1 MQLKRL
7 EVAGFKSFANRTS
20 FDFEPGIAVLV
31 GPNGSGKSNVADA
44 VRWVLGE
51 QSARVLRGKR
61 AEEVIFAG
69 SRGRPQLGL
78 AEVSLLLDNCARPP
92 AVEYDELRIS
102 RRLYRSG
109 ESEYLLNGARVRR
122 RDLIDLL
129 LQFGLDS
136 EGYAIVGQGAVE
148 QLVMQR
154 PEERRAVLEHAADI
168 SRHQSRLAEARS
180 RLAGTEQNLLR
191 CDDLL
196 AELEPHG
203 RRLRSQA
210 EKAARYAQRRSE
222 LGALAR
228 AYYRHSLRE
237 CELAVQQAEAALSSV
252 AAECEA
258 LSAALTS
265 LDLQRT
271 DARQALAAL
280 ERTIAECRQTL
291 EGRRRERE
299 ATLSELLENGR
310 QTAFLEARVEA
321 LQRESERAL
330 HHLDELSAEAANS
343 ETKLVEHDD
352 LADQLTCAEQAT
364 AQLANELLVARRN
377 LDAARAH
384 EARLLDQQQR
394 LDRRTEQ
401 VRASEEQA
409 RRQEAERAS
418 RRAELVARRDEAGAR
433 QQRLQTE
440 LDTAK
445 ANLTAAGKA
454 LADAQHDRQ
463 VARLGLDA
471 PRQQE
476 RSLRADAEVVR
487 ASLKALSDDGA
498 ALATGVSGLA
508 NRPILASSLLVPPRY
523 EFALAAALGEWATAR
538 MVEDGAEALLGLES
552 DSSGRLL
559 LVRPDQTDTGGRRF
573 AERIRPLLAGLAA
586 EPLPDLVKGTTVAL
600 APLALAIVA
609 ADLRTAHEVV
619 GRLVQAGEC
628 GWQVVTENGWVL
640 GDGGAFARGAES
652 RAARMVGLRRR
663 QDELSRSL
671 RDLDRQVAAAAEMVA
686 ASERALA
693 DAEAEERSAQAAEAS
708 ARADERGLRRRLE
721 EVVMELR
728 RLDESLARTPPIL
741 VQVPVG
747 GSADLPA
754 RREELRRA
762 QQSAADDLRARAG
775 GLGQL
780 QTQWERAWSEQ
791 EDLRRRADRIAAERR
806 AREELGQARARE
818 LLRAEKE
825 QARLSVELT
834 AAFKQLEERRLFLA
848 AAEARAAALVKAEA
862 AVAGE
867 IDDLVRRR
875 DREAQRVE
883 QHEQQIQQLRAQLDA
898 VQPARES
905 ASLVRQRAV
914 EDLARHRQEAEQVA
928 EEWALGGSSV
938 VQLRLLGGIQPA
950 DESTPE
956 AELEP
961 DIDLPSVRRR
971 LTALQRELR
980 AFGAV
985 SESVLDEYQEVKRRI
1000 RFLGDQASDLRA
1012 GLAECRAVIDE
1023 LEELMRQGFNGAFE
1037 RVNQAFA
1044 QTFSTLFGGGLAR
1057 LILTEP
1063 DDPLRTGV
1071 DIVAQPP
1078 GKRLQSL
1085 MSLSGGER
1093 ALTSTALVF
1102 ALLAINPLPF
1112 CVLDEV
1118 DAALDEPNARRF
1130 AALLGEYSEHTQF
1143 VIITHNRA
1151 TMEIAQTLHGISM
1164 GSDGVTTVLSLRPVE
1179 ALAQALNG
1187 QAQDGSQSL
1196 LQV

>member
-7 EVAGFKSFANRTS
+7 EVAGFKSFANRTN

-180 RLAGTEQNLLR
+180 RLAGTEHNLLR

-228 AYYRHSLRE
+228 AYYRRSLRE
-237 CELAVQQAEAALSSV
+237 CELAVQQAEAALSAV

-258 LSAALTS
+258 LSAALTN

-280 ERTIAECRQTL
+280 ERTVAERRQTSD
-291 EGRRRERE
+291 GRRRERE

-330 HHLDELSAEAANS
+330 YQRDELSAAAAVS
-343 ETKLVEHDD
+343 DTKQVELDD

-364 AQLANELLVARRN
+364 ALLASELLVARRS

-384 EARLLDQQQR
+384 EARLLDQQRR
-394 LDRRTEQ
+394 LDRLTEQ
-401 VRASEEQA
+401 VRASEEQV
-409 RRQEAERAS
+409 RRQEAEQAS
-418 RRAELVARRDEAGAR
+418 RRAELAARRDEARAR
-433 QQRLQTE
+433 QRRLQTE
-440 LDTAK
+440 LAS
-445 ANLTAAGKA
+445 AVVNLKGAGKV
-454 LADAQHDRQ
+454 LADAQYDRQ
-463 VARLGLDA
+463 IARLGLDA

-476 RSLRADAEVVR
+476 PLLRADAEVAR
-487 ASLKALSDDGA
+487 ASLKALRDDAA
-498 ALATGVSGLA
+498 ALANGVPGLA
-508 NRPILASSLLVPPRY
+508 NRSILASSLIVPPRY
-523 EFALAAALGEWATAR
+523 ECALAAALGEWATAR
-538 MVEDGAEALLGLES
+538 MVVDRAEALLGLES

-609 ADLRTAHEVV
+609 ADLPTAHEVV
-619 GRLVQAGEC
+619 RRLVQAGEF

-652 RAARMVGLRRR
+652 RAARMVGLHRR
-663 QDELSRSL
+663 QDELSRRL
-671 RDLDRQVAAAAEMVA
+671 RDLEEQVTAVAETAAAA
-686 ASERALA
+686 ERALA
-693 DAEAEERSAQAAEAS
+693 DAEAEERSAQAAEAG
-708 ARADERGLRRRLE
+708 ARADELGLRRRLD

-741 VQVPVG
+741 VQVPVNG
-747 GSADLPA
+747 PADLSA

-762 QQSAADDLRARAG
+762 QQSAANDLRARVE
-775 GLGQL
+775 GLVQL
-780 QTQWERAWSEQ
+780 QTRWERAWSEQ

-818 LLRAEKE
+818 LLRAEQE
-825 QARLSVELT
+825 QARLSIELT
-834 AAFKQLEERRLFLA
+834 AAFKQLEERRQYLA

-875 DREAQRVE
+875 DGESQRVE
-883 QHEQQIQQLRAQLDA
+883 QHEQQIQLLRAQLDA

-905 ASLVRQRAV
+905 ASLLRQRAV
-914 EDLARHRQEAEQVA
+914 EDLARHRHEAEQVA
-928 EEWALGGSSV
+928 EEWVLGGSSV
-938 VQLRLLGGIQPA
+938 VQLRLLGGVEPA
-950 DESTPE
+950 EELTPE

-985 SESVLDEYQEVKRRI
+985 SESVLEEYQEVEQRI

-1023 LEELMRQGFNGAFE
+1023 LEELMRQGFNSAFE

-1044 QTFSTLFGGGLAR
+1044 QSFSTLFGGGLAR
-1057 LILTEP
+1057 MILTEP

-1130 AALLGEYSEHTQF
+1130 AALLGEYSQHTQF
-1143 VIITHNRA
+1143 IIITHNRA

-1196 LQV
+1196 L